1 MTTKSRV
8 SNGRGFQPKF
18 GRNTTGRF
26 GTAVGL
32 EVVKKP
38 EAQVDDL
45 IMTPKIERILV
56 EGFKLWCRMNADDL
70 ESAFASL
77 RRLCKGEPD

>member
-1 MTTKSRV
+1 MKSKLKLSAKVRKV
-8 SNGRGFQPKF
+8 VEGES
-18 GRNTTGRF
+18 
-26 GTAVGL
+26 
-32 EVVKKP
+32 VKKP
-38 EAQVDDL
+38 EVQVDYL